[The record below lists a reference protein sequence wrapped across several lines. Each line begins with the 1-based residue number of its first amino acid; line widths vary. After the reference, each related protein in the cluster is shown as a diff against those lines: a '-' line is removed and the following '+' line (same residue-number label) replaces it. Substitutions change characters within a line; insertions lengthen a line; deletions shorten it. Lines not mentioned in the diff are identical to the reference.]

1 MLGITKFDALG
12 GHQTEDSPALET
24 GVVLLRLLAGVVGL
38 LGLVGRGY
46 DD

>member
-1 MLGITKFDALG
+1 MLGLTKFDALG
-12 GHQTEDSPALET
+12 GKQTEDSPTLET
-24 GVVLLRLLAGVVGL
+24 GVVLLLAGVVGF